1 MLFKQAEPLLQ
12 FQIEADQYGA
22 DTMAVTKS
30 VEQVLRELGPVLE
43 TEKIVLTPN
52 LFRPADFI
60 TAGIGNLRT
69 ALTMGGVLVVLLLL
83 PLLLFPL
90 FSVRTAFIAV
100 VAIPLVTGLGLLPL
114 ALLSGEPGTNP
125 ETQTFTSPGHIDMLP
140 SQIRI

>member
-83 PLLLFPL
+83 P
-90 FSVRTAFIAV
+90 A
-100 VAIPLVTGLGLLPL
+100 L
-114 ALLSGEPGTNP
+114 AL
-125 ETQTFTSPGHIDMLP
+125 SPLQRAHRVHRGGGD
-140 SQIRI
+140 SAGDRAGAAAAGAAQR